1 MNVLGIDHGDK
12 RMGIAASD
20 DLGMLA
26 HPLEFILAAP
36 YEAFLTRLKT
46 IMAERQIEQ
55 IVVGM
60 PRNMDGS
67 YGPQAL
73 KVQDF
78 LAALKKSVV
87 VPIQSWDERLTSVSA
102 MKNLREAGV
111 NAKKAKVKVDASAA
125 AVMLQA
131 YLDSLAG

>member
-1 MNVLGIDHGDK
+1 MKALGLDHGDK
-12 RMGIAASD
+12 RIGVAVSD

-26 HPLEFILAAP
+26 HPLEYVLAEP
-36 YEAFLTRLKT
+36 YEVFLKRLKT
-46 IMAERQIEQ
+46 IVDERQIEQ

-78 LAALKKSVV
+78 LATLKKSVV

-111 NAKKAKVKVDASAA
+111 NAKKAKAKVDASAA

>member
-1 MNVLGIDHGDK
+1 MKALGIDHGDK
-12 RMGIAASD
+12 RIGIAVSD

-26 HPLEFILAAP
+26 HPLEFILTEP
-36 YEAFLTRLKT
+36 YEAFLERLKT
-46 IMAERQIEQ
+46 IMVERQIEQ

-73 KVQDF
+73 KVQNF
-78 LAALKKSVV
+78 LATLKKSVA
-87 VPIQSWDERLTSVSA
+87 VPVQSWDERLTSISA
-102 MKNLREAGV
+102 VKNLREAGV
-111 NAKKAKVKVDASAA
+111 NAKKAKEKVDASAA

-131 YLDSLAG
+131 YLDSLSG

>member
-1 MNVLGIDHGDK
+1 MKALGIDHGDK
-12 RMGIAASD
+12 RIGVAVSD

-26 HPLEFILAAP
+26 HPLEYILAEP
-36 YEAFLTRLKT
+36 YEVFVQRLKT
-46 IMAERQIEQ
+46 ILAERQIEQ

-78 LAALKKSVV
+78 MVTLKKSVV
-87 VPIQSWDERLTSVSA
+87 VSIQSWDERLTSVSA

-111 NAKKAKVKVDASAA
+111 NAKKAKAKVDASAA